1 MDNFFQSYE
10 QILMTLKEIEPKVNF
25 LNQIRTPKLSDIEL
39 ISMSLTAEYL
49 SIDSEYQLFRKIPS
63 LLSSKIDRSVFNRRK
78 RRLFPQIEI
87 IRSKLADQIVPFE
100 DYFILDSM
108 PLEICK
114 LSRSS
119 RVKICREDYETA
131 PDKGYCAS
139 QKMHFFGYKLHA
151 VCSLRGVFK
160 SFDITKASIHDIH
173 FLKNVKESFSDCT
186 LIADKGFLSAEY
198 QLDMF
203 ETRSIKLETPMRV
216 NQMNYKPQTY
226 IFRKSRKRI
235 ETLLSQLCD
244 QFMIRRNYAKS
255 FAGFKTRLLTK
266 ITSLTVIQVINLK
279 QGKKINNLKT
289 VIA

>member
-100 DYFILDSM
+100 DYFIIDSM

-131 PDKGYCAS
+131 PDKGSCAS